1 MTISLSNSSLLFLLI
16 FSSSFASAQDS
27 RAAREELINRGPAS
41 PSFSSHVCTGTD
53 PKGGEYSYPCDSSG
67 RPTGSSRALTTD
79 DLIGK
84 SPANVGNNSNTP
96 QGSANSIDAIS
107 YISDCRATGASKS
120 ECEQYLRDA
129 QPSTGES
136 TNPED
141 ILNRS
146 YGYKE
151 GSEEPGKGGAFAT
164 CGPGETKDSIGRC
177 VPTANPS
184 TQQQQAQQSSP
195 QPNAQQQQPNPLMG
209 PPASAAMPSVDIAV
223 CTTAKDD
230 ADKECDPSSQSWMKA
245 INQVSTLLGSQLN
258 QGACS
263 ALAAAQAGSA
273 ASMSLYTTQCGKAV
287 AACLNECRR
296 SVTSSDASI
305 QYTATEAV
313 KACNA
318 KGVTAKQAEQAAA
331 RGIQEVGQAVQSCR
345 ATFGMDLSLGSQAA
359 YVGKSADDILAGLQ
373 QTDQGSLNHQ
383 GVEGALTGDMNSNL
397 DLSDL
402 VDDRP
407 AGMAAKPR
415 TNGQAPGGQQGSAG
429 LGSAGGVGV
438 DASSGKGNN
447 NRRGSTG
454 LLSNILSGF
463 FGGGGGSFGGS
474 GRSSGGGF
482 SSWFGGGGGSSSSQ
496 ASANAPDL
504 RQFLPGAVHD
514 PKKDRG
520 IAGRIVSKD
529 GISGPHGNVWRDISN
544 RYQVKRA
551 SLLP

>member
-1 MTISLSNSSLLFLLI
+1 MGNSLAFAIFLF
-16 FSSSFASAQDS
+16 FSSYSFATPGCPELCIKKAEYEENRESGYGFESQQQRTNYIGQCVTSCQSSPAHRNILASIMMPLMDDTQNNSGSAPSTTAATDVEDSFDTSTDKHGASQDKDVKGES
-27 RAAREELINRGPAS
+27 VNRAA
-41 PSFSSHVCTGTD
+41 T
-53 PKGGEYSYPCDSSG
+53 
-67 RPTGSSRALTTD
+67 
-79 DLIGK
+79 
-84 SPANVGNNSNTP
+84 TP
-96 QGSANSIDAIS
+96 QQGGQQPI
-107 YISDCRATGASKS
+107 
-120 ECEQYLRDA
+120 A
-129 QPSTGES
+129 QS
-136 TNPED
+136 
-141 ILNRS
+141 
-146 YGYKE
+146 
-151 GSEEPGKGGAFAT
+151 
-164 CGPGETKDSIGRC
+164 
-177 VPTANPS
+177 PTQQQHS
-184 TQQQQAQQSSP
+184 TQQQP
-195 QPNAQQQQPNPLMG
+195 DPLMG
-209 PPASAAMPSVDIAV
+209 PPASAAMPPVDISV
-223 CTTAKDD
+223 CTSAKDD

-263 ALAAAQAGSA
+263 TLAAAQAGSA

-345 ATFGMDLSLGSQAA
+345 ATFGMDFNLGSQAA

-383 GVEGALTGDMNSNL
+383 GVEGALTGDMNGNL

-447 NRRGSTG
+447 RRGSTG

-463 FGGGGGSFGGS
+463 FGGGGSGGS

-482 SSWFGGGGGSSSSQ
+482 SSWFGGGGESSSQ
-496 ASANAPDL
+496 ASDKGPDL
-504 RQFLPGAVHD
+504 RQFLPGAVLD

-520 IAGRIVSKD
+520 IAGRIVSAD
-529 GISGPHGNVWRDISN
+529 GMSGPHQNIWRMVNN
-544 RYQVKRA
+544 RYQYKRA